1 MKNTVSILALLS
13 LLTCTTQA
21 QAIDFQSV
29 KKFEIKTIQVTAA
42 PYNGRAPYSET
53 FNFITSVHLDLVDP
67 AIRRQW
73 TNRWQPDNVVPSV
86 FQSRQATEKAIKAM
100 MQSLNRK
107 HDFFMSPEDTAREK
121 TWLTYKDSV
130 RTSYLKNNIALIKI
144 PSFLPQT
151 VDQEAQTA
159 ISNCNRAPAIIIDL
173 RGNTGGQIKEA
184 LSVAANLIQEG
195 LIYTAKARVDDK
207 LVETKLSLSKTQWVT
222 VESGTS
228 PITSYTTRTQLAVHP
243 AVPLAVLV
251 DSKTASAAEL
261 LTGALKQ
268 SRRAVIIGSRTY
280 GKGTGNKLTFLP
292 SNGRAL
298 QVTFEKLCPGGLDTD
313 GVGIQP
319 DVVINQPEGSPVD
332 YQLEA
337 AVTALSK
344 SLPQQEPAA
353 PAPTTPTKPTSPK
366 QPLGGSPYVRFY

>member
-1 MKNTVSILALLS
+1 MKKTLSILALLS
-13 LLTCTTQA
+13 LLTTTTQA
-21 QAIDFQSV
+21 QAVELKSANNTP
-29 KKFEIKTIQVTAA
+29 KFFIVSPQ
-42 PYNGRAPYSET
+42 YDGRAPYTET
-53 FNFITSVHLDLVDP
+53 FQFITTNHLDLVDP
-67 AIRRQW
+67 ATRLQW
-73 TNRWQPDNVVPSV
+73 TSRWQPDNVAPSI
-86 FQSRQATEKAIKAM
+86 FQSRQKTEQAIKDM

-107 HDFFMSPEDTAREK
+107 HDFFMSQEDTAREK
-121 TWLTYKDSV
+121 AWMTLQGSV

-159 ISNCNRAPAIIIDL
+159 ISNCNRAQAIIFDL
-173 RGNTGGQIKEA
+173 RGNSGGHIKLA
-184 LSVAANLIQEG
+184 LSVAANLIPEG

-207 LVETKLSLSKTQWVT
+207 LVESKLSLSKTQWIT
-222 VESGTS
+222 VESNGS
-228 PITSYTTRTQLAVHP
+228 PVTTYTARKQLAVHP
-243 AVPLAVLV
+243 AVPVVVLV

-313 GVGIQP
+313 GIGIQP

-344 SLPQQEPAA
+344 SLPQQEPATPQ
-353 PAPTTPTKPTSPK
+353 PAAPTKPTSPK
-366 QPLGGSPYVRFY
+366 QPYGGSPYVRFY